1 MRRVFEFISE
11 TTGSRV
17 IRSFLNEIN
26 ESEST
31 FTELS
36 QDSESIIVDLE
47 PLDLEKNQLMCKSKK
62 SNRIIKN
69 LMKNQF

>member
-1 MRRVFEFISE
+1 MRRVFEFICK

-17 IRSFLNEIN
+17 IRCFLNEIN

-36 QDSESIIVDLE
+36 QDSESIIVD
-47 PLDLEKNQLMCKSKK
+47 PNITTTVYRTSGFRKK
-62 SNRIIKN
+62 SINV
-69 LMKNQF
+69 

>member
-36 QDSESIIVDLE
+36 QDSESILVDPNITTTVYRIV
-47 PLDLEKNQLMCKSKK
+47 
-62 SNRIIKN
+62 
-69 LMKNQF
+69 